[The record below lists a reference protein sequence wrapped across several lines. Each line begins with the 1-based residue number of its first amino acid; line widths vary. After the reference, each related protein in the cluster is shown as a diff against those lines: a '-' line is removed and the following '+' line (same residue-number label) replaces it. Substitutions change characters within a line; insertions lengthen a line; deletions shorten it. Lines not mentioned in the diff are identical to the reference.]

1 MSAGHCSRK
10 SATIPAMS
18 SIAARGITSKP
29 WVLSVGRQSSPA
41 RGVSPL
47 ALECEASD
55 MNAPSVAGCGDS
67 PRAVAIPIS
76 RSATSL
82 S

>member
-10 SATIPAMS
+10 SVTIPAMS
-18 SIAARGITSKP
+18 IDRGARDDFEAMGAQR
-29 WVLSVGRQSSPA
+29 GQAEQPA

-55 MNAPSVAGCGDS
+55 MNAPSVAGWGDS